1 MLIKAR
7 KKPIEIEAMQFT
19 ENNMDRV
26 YHWIS
31 CNHYADFDSE
41 NQPVIRIQTLEGVM
55 TANLGDYIICGVAGE
70 YYPCKSDIFFK
81 TYDIEDKDQ

>member
-19 ENNMDRV
+19 YENKNRV
-26 YHWIS
+26 YNWIC

-70 YYPCKSDIFFK
+70 YYPCKPEIFEK
-81 TYDIEDKDQ
+81 TYVFEDKDQ